1 MSEELE
7 PIAEENNESLYE
19 RVAFTVDKGQAP
31 MRIDKWVQA
40 RIEGITR
47 NKLQNG
53 IDGGFLTVNG
63 KVVKS
68 NYKTRPG
75 DEVVYLS
82 FINPE
87 YTDLKPEAMN
97 LDIVYEDDGLLVVNK
112 PAGLVVHP
120 GAGNSNGT
128 LLNALLHHYPD
139 SINLVRAGI
148 VHRLD
153 KMTSGLLVVAKTEAV
168 QLALTELL
176 KDHDVARIYDAVVV
190 GQMVS
195 GGTVEAGIARHG
207 TDRTKMT
214 VNDHAGREATTHY
227 RLVEKF
233 RAHTHIRCQLETG
246 RTHQIRVHMAHI
258 NFPLLGDVEYGRR
271 LTLPRGMAVEDAD
284 VLRAF
289 KRQALHASQLSFE
302 HPLTGETMA
311 FEVPLPADMVS
322 LLAALHHDAQAFP
335 QQFID

>member
-1 MSEELE
+1 MTEWQGRVPLELGGTRLDGVLGQMIKEVSRARLKTCIESGLVSVNGTLVTRARQVLLGGESLTVVLPEREELT
-7 PIAEENNESLYE
+7 YE
-19 RVAFTVDKGQAP
+19 AQDMP
-31 MRIDKWVQA
+31 
-40 RIEGITR
+40 
-47 NKLQNG
+47 
-53 IDGGFLTVNG
+53 
-63 KVVKS
+63 
-68 NYKTRPG
+68 
-75 DEVVYLS
+75 
-82 FINPE
+82 
-87 YTDLKPEAMN
+87 

>member
-1 MSEELE
+1 MTEWSGRVPLDLGGVRLDGILGQLIKEVSRARLKTCIEAGLVQVNGEVVTRARQVLLGGESLTVELPEREELT
-7 PIAEENNESLYE
+7 YE
-19 RVAFTVDKGQAP
+19 A
-31 MRIDKWVQA
+31 
-40 RIEGITR
+40 
-47 NKLQNG
+47 QN
-53 IDGGFLTVNG
+53 I
-63 KVVKS
+63 
-68 NYKTRPG
+68 P
-75 DEVVYLS
+75 
-82 FINPE
+82 
-87 YTDLKPEAMN
+87 
-97 LDIVYEDDGLLVVNK
+97 LDIVYEDEGLLVINK

-120 GAGNSNGT
+120 GAGNSDGT
-128 LLNALLHHYPD
+128 LLNALLFHYPE
-139 SINLVRAGI
+139 SASLVRAGI

-227 RLVEKF
+227 RVAEKF

-258 NFPLLGDVEYGRR
+258 NFPLLGDAEYGRR
-271 LTLPRGMAVEDAD
+271 LTLPRGMSAENAD

-289 KRQALHASQLSFE
+289 KRQALHAAQLSFE
-302 HPLTGETMA
+302 HPLTSEELS
-311 FEVPLPADMVS
+311 FEVPLPDDMQA
-322 LLAALHHDAQAFP
+322 LIAALQHDTEEFS
-335 QQFID
+335 QQMVM

>member
-1 MSEELE
+1 MTEWSGRVPLDLGGVRLDGVLGQLIKEVSRARLKTCIEAGLVQVNGEIVTRARQILLGGESLTVELPEREELT
-7 PIAEENNESLYE
+7 YE
-19 RVAFTVDKGQAP
+19 AQDIP
-31 MRIDKWVQA
+31 
-40 RIEGITR
+40 
-47 NKLQNG
+47 
-53 IDGGFLTVNG
+53 
-63 KVVKS
+63 
-68 NYKTRPG
+68 
-75 DEVVYLS
+75 
-82 FINPE
+82 
-87 YTDLKPEAMN
+87 
-97 LDIVYEDDGLLVVNK
+97 LDIIYEDEGLLVINK

-120 GAGNSNGT
+120 GAGNSDGT
-128 LLNALLHHYPD
+128 LLNALLFHYPE
-139 SINLVRAGI
+139 SANLVRAGI

-227 RLVEKF
+227 RVAEKF

-258 NFPLLGDVEYGRR
+258 NFPLLGDAEYGRR
-271 LTLPRGMAVEDAD
+271 LTLPRGMSAENAD

-289 KRQALHASQLSFE
+289 KRQALHAAQLSFE
-302 HPLTGETMA
+302 HPLTGEELS
-311 FEVPLPADMVS
+311 FEVPLPDDMQA
-322 LLAALHHDAQAFP
+322 LIAALQRDTEEFS
-335 QQFID
+335 QQMVM